1 MTNEQL
7 AELIQVG
14 GNDEL
19 LPLLWDKTRVLIFK
33 KCGTIW
39 RFYSEKLTRCGCTL
53 DDLRQEAY
61 SALLLAV
68 KGYKAEKGYKFT
80 TYLSY
85 ALKRIVR
92 GLLSGSDVLNQAS
105 TESLSQPI
113 GTDKDGEPLLVEDVV
128 ADDTAAAELEK
139 IERLDEYKVLYEA
152 LDHLPAKLN
161 EVITEHY
168 FKGMTLK
175 QIGELHGFTTERAR
189 QIETEAL
196 KELRRNGK
204 IIAAYRDEYSCHS
217 ERSSYWKHKGL
228 SAFLSSG
235 SSEVEDYVMR
245 RLYLSD
251 LLGRPSNL

>member
-1 MTNEQL
+1 MDNERL
-7 AELIQVG
+7 AELIQDG

-19 LPLLWDKTRVLIFK
+19 LPILWNKTRLLIFK

-39 RFYSEKLTRCGCTL
+39 RFYSEKLTLCGCTL
-53 DDLRQEAY
+53 DDLQQEAY

-113 GTDKDGEPLLVEDVV
+113 GMDKDGEPLLVEDVV

-139 IERLDEYKVLYEA
+139 IERRDEYAALYEA
-152 LDHLPAKLN
+152 IDDLPPDLKNVIQAYYFEGLTYRQVGERYGYDPEHARRLN
-161 EVITEHY
+161 VT
-168 FKGMTLK
+168 
-175 QIGELHGFTTERAR
+175 
-189 QIETEAL
+189 AL
-196 KELRRNGK
+196 KILRKNSKLQRV
-204 IIAAYRDEYSCHS
+204 YREEYGFHNTV
-217 ERSSYWKHKGL
+217 RHKSL

-235 SSEVEDYVMR
+235 TSEIEDYVMR
-245 RLYLSD
+245 HWGNYS
-251 LLGRPSNL
+251 PSK